1 MENKFFPLF
10 INLTEKK
17 ALVIGAGKIAY
28 RKVETLLE
36 YGASVS
42 VITKEIKEEKF
53 FNFKNLNIK
62 IGEFDET
69 LLNNIF
75 IVVAATDNNEFNKYI
90 FELCNSKN
98 ILVNNI
104 TSKEDMNCRFSSVLE
119 TDDYQIAISAKGN
132 PVKSKALKNRLKN
145 IITDLK

>member
-10 INLTEKK
+10 INLTGKK

-69 LLNNIF
+69 LLNDIF
-75 IVVAATDNNEFNKYI
+75 IVVAATDNSEFNRYI

-132 PVKSKALKNRLKN
+132 PVKSKALKNRLKD